1 MECPSELSKNNV
13 IFDKSWVRDKEFNRS
28 DVKGN
33 LHVVYQNGLYI
44 DKSNLKPRLENRIH
58 QLALLSADNGILH
71 AATAFGKTVVCC
83 HLITKSNTSTM
94 ILVQQTTLMEQW
106 QKSIERFVTINE
118 LLPTNQTPKG
128 FIKTRK
134 S

>member
-13 IFDKSWVRDKEFNRS
+13 IFDKSWVRDKELNRS

-58 QLALLSADNGILH
+58 QLALLSVDNGILH
-71 AATAFGKTVVCC
+71 AATPFVKRLFVV
-83 HLITKSNTSTM
+83 I
-94 ILVQQTTLMEQW
+94 
-106 QKSIERFVTINE
+106 
-118 LLPTNQTPKG
+118 
-128 FIKTRK
+128 
-134 S
+134 